1 MNTPQNRPM
10 YLFLI
15 GLAVLSALGF
25 QGWRTLFNNYAVEI
39 AQVTGQQMG
48 VIQGLREVPGFLALL
63 VIYLLLFVREH
74 RLAVLSLMVM
84 ALGVIMTGLMPTY
97 VGLVTATLVM
107 SFGFHYYET
116 LNQSLTLQYFDT
128 TQSPVV
134 MGRLRAAGSAANIVI
149 GLIFLVAVHHATY
162 QTLYVTLGVFI
173 MGAAACFLLVNP
185 TRRDLPLQRK
195 NMVLRRRYWLFY
207 VLTFLSGAR
216 RQIFVAFA
224 VFLMVKKF
232 GYSVSEVTVLF
243 MVNNA
248 VNYFLSPM
256 IGRAVNRFGE
266 RRVLSLEY
274 ASLLFI
280 FLGYAFTDSKAVVAA
295 LYILDHIFYNFAMAI
310 RSFFQ
315 KIADPR
321 DIAPSMAVGFTINHI
336 VAVIIPIVG
345 GLLWMVDYRIP
356 FVGGAA
362 LSLVSLTFV
371 QFIRTPDNRQAASS

>member
-1 MNTPQNRPM
+1 
-10 YLFLI
+10 
-15 GLAVLSALGF
+15 
-25 QGWRTLFNNYAVEI
+25 
-39 AQVTGQQMG
+39 
-48 VIQGLREVPGFLALL
+48 
-63 VIYLLLFVREH
+63 
-74 RLAVLSLMVM
+74 
-84 ALGVIMTGLMPTY
+84 
-97 VGLVTATLVM
+97 
-107 SFGFHYYET
+107 
-116 LNQSLTLQYFDT
+116 
-128 TQSPVV
+128 
-134 MGRLRAAGSAANIVI
+134 MGRLRAVGSAANIVI
-149 GLIFLVAVHHATY
+149 GLVFLLAVNHVTY

-173 MGAAACFLLVNP
+173 MAAAAVFLLMNP
-185 TRRDLPLQRK
+185 ARKDLPLQRK
-195 NMVLRRRYWLFY
+195 NMVLRSRYWLFY

-232 GYSVSEVTVLF
+232 GYTVSEVTMLF
-243 MVNNA
+243 MLNNA

-266 RRVLSLEY
+266 RRVLTLEY
-274 ASLLFI
+274 ASLFFV
-280 FLGYAFTDSKAVVAA
+280 FLGYAFTDSKLMVAA

>member
-1 MNTPQNRPM
+1 MNSPQNRPM

-15 GLAVLSALGF
+15 ALAVLSALGF
-25 QGWRTLFNNYAVEI
+25 QGWRTLFNNYAVEV

-48 VIQGLREVPGFLALL
+48 MIQGLREVPGFLALL
-63 VIYLLLFVREH
+63 VVYLLVFVREH

-84 ALGVIMTGLMPTY
+84 GLGVMLTGMMPSY
-97 VGLVTATLVM
+97 GGLVLATLVM

-116 LNQSLTLQYFDT
+116 LSQSLTLQYFSV

-134 MGRLRAAGSAANIVI
+134 MGRLRAAGSMANIAI
-149 GLIFLVAVHHATY
+149 GLVFLVAVNHAGY
-162 QTLYVTLGVFI
+162 QTLYMLLGIFI
-173 MGAAACFLLVNP
+173 MAAASLFLLAKP
-185 TRRDLPLQRK
+185 TRTDLPLQRK

-207 VLTFLSGAR
+207 VLTFLSGSR

-224 VFLMVKKF
+224 VFLMVSKF
-232 GYSVSEVTVLF
+232 GYTITEITLLF
-243 MVNNA
+243 MLNNA
-248 VNYFLSPM
+248 VNSFLSPM

-266 RRVLSLEY
+266 RKVLSLEY
-274 ASLLFI
+274 TALFFV
-280 FLGYAFTDSKAVVAA
+280 FLGYAVTDSKLMVAV

-336 VAVIIPIVG
+336 AAVVIPITG

-356 FVGGAA
+356 FVGGAV
-362 LSLVSLTFV
+362 LSLVSLAFV
-371 QFIRTPDNRQAASS
+371 QCIRTEKA

>member
-1 MNTPQNRPM
+1 M

-15 GLAVLSALGF
+15 GLAILSALGF

-74 RLAVLSLMVM
+74 RLAVISLMVM

-97 VGLVTATLVM
+97 AGLVVATLVM

-134 MGRLRAAGSAANIVI
+134 MGRLRAVGSAANIVI
-149 GLIFLVAVHHATY
+149 GLVFLLAVNHVTY

-173 MGAAACFLLVNP
+173 MAAAAVFLLMNP
-185 TRRDLPLQRK
+185 ARKDLPLQRK
-195 NMVLRRRYWLFY
+195 NMVLRSRYWLFY

-232 GYSVSEVTVLF
+232 GYTVSEVTMLF
-243 MVNNA
+243 MLNNA

-266 RRVLSLEY
+266 RRVLTLEY
-274 ASLLFI
+274 ASLFFV
-280 FLGYAFTDSKAVVAA
+280 FLGYAFTDSKLMVAA

-362 LSLVSLTFV
+362 LSLVSLAFV
-371 QFIRTPDNRQAASS
+371 QCIRTEKG

>member
-48 VIQGLREVPGFLALL
+48 VIQGLRELPGFLALL

-134 MGRLRAAGSAANIVI
+134 MGRLRAVGSAANIAI
-149 GLIFLVAVHHATY
+149 GLVFLIAVNHFSY
-162 QTLYVTLGVFI
+162 QSLYVTLGIVI
-173 MGAAACFLLVNP
+173 MAAASVFLLTNP
-185 TRRDLPLQRK
+185 TRRDLPLQHK
-195 NMVLRRRYWLFY
+195 NMVLRSRYWLFY
-207 VLTFLSGAR
+207 VLTFLAGAR

-232 GYSVSEVTVLF
+232 GYTISEVTLLF
-243 MVNNA
+243 MLNNA
-248 VNYFLSPM
+248 INSFLSPM

-266 RRVLSLEY
+266 RKVLSLEY
-274 ASLLFI
+274 MSLFFI
-280 FLGYAFTDSKAVVAA
+280 FLGYAFTDSKLLVAA
-295 LYILDHIFYNFAMAI
+295 LYILDHIFFNFAMAI

-336 VAVIIPIVG
+336 VAVIIPILG

-356 FVGGAA
+356 FVGGAL
-362 LSLVSLTFV
+362 LSLVSLGFV
-371 QFIRTPDNRQAASS
+371 QFIRTPEKLQARSS

>member
-15 GLAVLSALGF
+15 GLAILSALGF
-25 QGWRTLFNNYAVEI
+25 QGWRTLFNNYAVETVQI
-39 AQVTGQQMG
+39 TGQQMG

-97 VGLVTATLVM
+97 GGLVAATLVM

-116 LNQSLTLQYFDT
+116 LNQSLTLQYFDV

-134 MGRLRAAGSAANIVI
+134 MGRLRAVASAANIVI
-149 GLIFLVAVHHATY
+149 GLVFLVAVKHASY
-162 QTLYVTLGVFI
+162 QTLYVTLGVFLT
-173 MGAAACFLLVNP
+173 GAAAVFLLMNP
-185 TRRDLPLQRK
+185 VRRDLPLQHK
-195 NMVLRRRYWLFY
+195 NMVLRSRYWLFY

-224 VFLMVKKF
+224 VFLMVSRF
-232 GYSVSEVTVLF
+232 GYTVTEVTLLF
-243 MVNNA
+243 MLNNA

-266 RRVLSLEY
+266 RKVLSLEY
-274 ASLLFI
+274 TGLVFV
-280 FLGYAFTDSKAVVAA
+280 FLGYAFTDSKLMVAA

-336 VAVIIPIVG
+336 VAVVIPIVG
-345 GLLWMVDYRIP
+345 GLLWMVDHRIP

-362 LSLVSLTFV
+362 LSLVSLAFV
-371 QFIRTPDNRQAASS
+371 QCIRTENP

>member
-10 YLFLI
+10 YLFLL

-48 VIQGLREVPGFLALL
+48 VIQGLREVPGFMALL

-84 ALGVIMTGLMPTY
+84 GLGLMLTGMMPSFG
-97 VGLVTATLVM
+97 GLVLTTLIM

-116 LNQSLTLQYFDT
+116 LSQSLTLQYFSV

-134 MGRLRAAGSAANIVI
+134 MGRLRAMGSAGNIVI
-149 GLIFLVAVHHATY
+149 GLVFLVAVNHATY
-162 QTLYVTLGVFI
+162 QTLYVLLGIFI
-173 MGAAACFLLVNP
+173 IGAASLFLLAKP
-185 TRRDLPLQRK
+185 TRTDLPLQRK
-195 NMVLRRRYWLFY
+195 SMVMRRRYWLFY
-207 VLTFLSGAR
+207 VLTFLSGSR

-224 VFLMVKKF
+224 VFLMVSKF
-232 GYSVSEVTVLF
+232 GYTVTEVTLLF
-243 MVNNA
+243 MLNNA

-266 RRVLSLEY
+266 RKVLTLEY
-274 ASLLFI
+274 SALFFV
-280 FLGYAFTDSKAVVAA
+280 FLGYALTDSKLLMAV

-321 DIAPSMAVGFTINHI
+321 DISPSMAVGFTINHI
-336 VAVIIPIVG
+336 AAVIIPIAG

-356 FVGGAA
+356 FVAGAV
-362 LSLVSLTFV
+362 LSLVSLAFA
-371 QFIRTPDNRQAASS
+371 QCIRTEKG

>member
-1 MNTPQNRPM
+1 MNSPQNRPM

-15 GLAVLSALGF
+15 GLAVLSAMGF
-25 QGWRTLFNNYAVEI
+25 QGWRTLFNNYAVEV
-39 AQVTGQQMG
+39 AQITGQQMG
-48 VIQGLREVPGFLALL
+48 MIQGLREVPGFLALL
-63 VIYLLLFVREH
+63 VVYLLVFVREH

-84 ALGVIMTGLMPTY
+84 GVGLMLTGMLPSY
-97 VGLVTATLVM
+97 GGLVLTTLIM

-116 LNQSLTLQYFDT
+116 LSQSLTLQYFSV

-134 MGRLRAAGSAANIVI
+134 MGRLRAMGSAANIAI
-149 GLIFLVAVHHATY
+149 GLVFLVAVNHATF
-162 QTLYVTLGVFI
+162 QTLYVVLGIFV
-173 MGAAACFLLVNP
+173 MAAASLFLLAKP

-195 NMVLRRRYWLFY
+195 NMVLRRSYWLFY
-207 VLTFLSGAR
+207 VLTFLSGSR

-224 VFLMVKKF
+224 VFLMVSKF
-232 GYSVSEVTVLF
+232 GYTVTEVTLLF
-243 MVNNA
+243 MLNNA

-266 RRVLSLEY
+266 RKVLSLEY
-274 ASLLFI
+274 AALFFV
-280 FLGYAFTDSKAVVAA
+280 FLGYAVTDSKLLVAV

-336 VAVIIPIVG
+336 AAVAIPITG

-356 FVGGAA
+356 FLAGAF
-362 LSLVSLTFV
+362 LSLVSLAFV
-371 QFIRTPDNRQAASS
+371 QCIRTGEK

>member
-1 MNTPQNRPM
+1 M

-15 GLAVLSALGF
+15 GLAILSALGF
-25 QGWRTLFNNYAVEI
+25 QGWRTLFNNYAVEV

-48 VIQGLREVPGFLALL
+48 VIQGLRELPGFLALL
-63 VIYLLLFVREH
+63 VIYLLIFVREH

-97 VGLVTATLVM
+97 VGLVTATLIM

-134 MGRLRAAGSAANIVI
+134 MGRLRAIGSAANIAI
-149 GLIFLVAVHHATY
+149 GLIFLVAVNHFSY
-162 QTLYVTLGVFI
+162 QTLYVVLGIVI
-173 MGAAACFLLVNP
+173 LAAASVFLLSNP
-185 TRRDLPLQRK
+185 ARRDLPLQRK
-195 NMVLRRRYWLFY
+195 NMVLRSRYWLFY
-207 VLTFLSGAR
+207 VLTFLAGAR

-232 GYSVSEVTVLF
+232 GYSISEITLLF
-243 MVNNA
+243 MLNNA
-248 VNYFLSPM
+248 INSFLSPM

-266 RRVLSLEY
+266 RRVLTLEY
-274 ASLLFI
+274 ASLFFI
-280 FLGYAFTDSKAVVAA
+280 FLGYAFTDSKLLVAG
-295 LYILDHIFYNFAMAI
+295 LYILDHIFFNFAMAI

-336 VAVIIPIVG
+336 VAVVIPILG

-356 FVGGAA
+356 FVGGAV
-362 LSLVSLTFV
+362 LSLVSLGFV
-371 QFIRTPDNRQAASS
+371 QCIRTPGKQPARSA

>member
-74 RLAVLSLMVM
+74 RLAALSLMVM
-84 ALGVIMTGLMPTY
+84 GLGVIMTGLMPTY
-97 VGLVTATLVM
+97 TGLVVATLVM

-116 LNQSLTLQYFDT
+116 LNQSLTLQYFDI

-134 MGRLRAAGSAANIVI
+134 MGRLRAVGSAANIVI
-149 GLIFLVAVHHATY
+149 GLIFLLVVNHVTY
-162 QTLYVTLGVFI
+162 QTLYVTLGIFI
-173 MGAAACFLLVNP
+173 MGGAAFFLLVNP
-185 TRRDLPLQRK
+185 TRKDLPLQRK
-195 NMVLRRRYWLFY
+195 NMVLRSRYWLFY

-232 GYSVSEVTVLF
+232 GYTVSEVAMLF
-243 MVNNA
+243 MLNNA

-266 RRVLSLEY
+266 RRVLTLEY
-274 ASLLFI
+274 ASLFFV
-280 FLGYAFTDSKAVVAA
+280 FLGYAFTDSKLMVAV

-336 VAVIIPIVG
+336 VAVVIPIAG

-356 FVGGAA
+356 FVGGAV
-362 LSLVSLTFV
+362 LSLVSLAFV
-371 QFIRTPDNRQAASS
+371 QCIRTEKR

>member
-15 GLAVLSALGF
+15 GLAILSALGF
-25 QGWRTLFNNYAVEI
+25 QGWRTLFNNYAVEV

-48 VIQGLREVPGFLALL
+48 VIQGLRELPGFLALL
-63 VIYLLLFVREH
+63 VIYLLIFVREH

-97 VGLVTATLVM
+97 VGLVTATLIM

-134 MGRLRAAGSAANIVI
+134 MGRLRAIGSAANIAI
-149 GLIFLVAVHHATY
+149 GLIFLVAVNHFSY
-162 QTLYVTLGVFI
+162 QTLYVVLGIVI
-173 MGAAACFLLVNP
+173 LAAASVFLLSNP

-195 NMVLRRRYWLFY
+195 NMVLRSRYWLFY
-207 VLTFLSGAR
+207 VLTFLAGAR

-232 GYSVSEVTVLF
+232 GYSISEITLLF
-243 MVNNA
+243 MLNNA
-248 VNYFLSPM
+248 INSFLSPM

-266 RRVLSLEY
+266 RRVLTLEY
-274 ASLLFI
+274 ASLFFI
-280 FLGYAFTDSKAVVAA
+280 FLGYAFTDSKLLVAG
-295 LYILDHIFYNFAMAI
+295 LYILDHIFFNFAMAI

-336 VAVIIPIVG
+336 VAVVIPILG

-356 FVGGAA
+356 FVGGAV
-362 LSLVSLTFV
+362 LSLVSLGFV
-371 QFIRTPDNRQAASS
+371 QCIRTPGKQPARSA

>member
-15 GLAVLSALGF
+15 GLAILSALGF
-25 QGWRTLFNNYAVEI
+25 QGWRTLFNNYAVEV

-48 VIQGLREVPGFLALL
+48 VIQGLRELPGFLALL
-63 VIYLLLFVREH
+63 VIYLLIFVREH

-97 VGLVTATLVM
+97 VGLVTATLIM

-134 MGRLRAAGSAANIVI
+134 MGRLRAIGSAANIAI
-149 GLIFLVAVHHATY
+149 GLIFLVAVNHFSY
-162 QTLYVTLGVFI
+162 QTLYVVLGIVI
-173 MGAAACFLLVNP
+173 LAAASVFLLSNP
-185 TRRDLPLQRK
+185 ARRDLPLQRK
-195 NMVLRRRYWLFY
+195 NMVLRSRYWLFY
-207 VLTFLSGAR
+207 VLTFLAGAR

-232 GYSVSEVTVLF
+232 GYSISEITLLF
-243 MVNNA
+243 MLNNA
-248 VNYFLSPM
+248 INSFLSPM

-266 RRVLSLEY
+266 RRVLTLEY
-274 ASLLFI
+274 ASLFFI
-280 FLGYAFTDSKAVVAA
+280 FLGYAFTDSKLLVAG
-295 LYILDHIFYNFAMAI
+295 LYILDHIFFNFAMAI

-336 VAVIIPIVG
+336 VAVVIPILG

-356 FVGGAA
+356 FVGGAV
-362 LSLVSLTFV
+362 LSLVSLGFV
-371 QFIRTPDNRQAASS
+371 QCIRTPGKQPARSA

>member
-74 RLAVLSLMVM
+74 RLAALSLMVM
-84 ALGVIMTGLMPTY
+84 GLGVIMTGLMPTY
-97 VGLVTATLVM
+97 TGLVVATLVM

-116 LNQSLTLQYFDT
+116 LNQSLTLQYFDI

-134 MGRLRAAGSAANIVI
+134 MGRLRAVGSAANIVI
-149 GLIFLVAVHHATY
+149 GLIFLLVVNHVTY

-173 MGAAACFLLVNP
+173 MGGAAFFLLVNP
-185 TRRDLPLQRK
+185 TRKDLPLQRK
-195 NMVLRRRYWLFY
+195 NMVLRSRYWLFY

-232 GYSVSEVTVLF
+232 GYTVSEVAMLF
-243 MVNNA
+243 MLNNA

-266 RRVLSLEY
+266 RRVLTLEY
-274 ASLLFI
+274 ASLFFV
-280 FLGYAFTDSKAVVAA
+280 FLGYAFTDSKLMVAV

-336 VAVIIPIVG
+336 VAVVIPIAG

-356 FVGGAA
+356 FVGGAV
-362 LSLVSLTFV
+362 LSLVSLAFV
-371 QFIRTPDNRQAASS
+371 QCIRTEKG

>member
-1 MNTPQNRPM
+1 M
-10 YLFLI
+10 YLFLL

-48 VIQGLREVPGFLALL
+48 VIQGLREVPGFMALL

-84 ALGVIMTGLMPTY
+84 GLGLILTGMMPSFG
-97 VGLVTATLVM
+97 GLVLATLIM

-116 LNQSLTLQYFDT
+116 LSQSLTLQYFSV

-134 MGRLRAAGSAANIVI
+134 MGRLRAMGSAGNIVI
-149 GLIFLVAVHHATY
+149 GLVFLVAVNHATY
-162 QTLYVTLGVFI
+162 QTLYVLLGIFI
-173 MGAAACFLLVNP
+173 IGAASLFLLAKP
-185 TRRDLPLQRK
+185 TRTDLPLQRK
-195 NMVLRRRYWLFY
+195 SMVMRRRYWLFY
-207 VLTFLSGAR
+207 VLTFLSGSR

-224 VFLMVKKF
+224 VFLMVSKF
-232 GYSVSEVTVLF
+232 GYTVTEITLLF
-243 MVNNA
+243 MLNNA

-266 RRVLSLEY
+266 RKVLTLEY
-274 ASLLFI
+274 SALFFV
-280 FLGYAFTDSKAVVAA
+280 FLGYALTDSKLLVAV

-321 DIAPSMAVGFTINHI
+321 DISPSMAVGFTINHI
-336 VAVIIPIVG
+336 AAVIIPIAG

-356 FVGGAA
+356 FVSGAV
-362 LSLVSLTFV
+362 LSLVSLAFV
-371 QFIRTPDNRQAASS
+371 QCIRTEKG

>member
-74 RLAVLSLMVM
+74 RLAALSLMVM
-84 ALGVIMTGLMPTY
+84 GLGVIMTGLMPTY
-97 VGLVTATLVM
+97 TGLVVATLVM

-116 LNQSLTLQYFDT
+116 LNQSLTLQYFDI

-134 MGRLRAAGSAANIVI
+134 MGRLRAVGSAANIVI
-149 GLIFLVAVHHATY
+149 GLIFLLVVNHVTY
-162 QTLYVTLGVFI
+162 QTLYVTLGIFI
-173 MGAAACFLLVNP
+173 MGGAAFFLLVNP
-185 TRRDLPLQRK
+185 TRKDLPLQRK
-195 NMVLRRRYWLFY
+195 NMVLRSRYWLFY

-232 GYSVSEVTVLF
+232 GYTVSEVAMLF
-243 MVNNA
+243 MLNNA

-266 RRVLSLEY
+266 RKVLTLEY
-274 ASLLFI
+274 ASLFFV
-280 FLGYAFTDSKAVVAA
+280 FLGYAFTDSKLMVAA

-336 VAVIIPIVG
+336 VAVVIPIAG

-362 LSLVSLTFV
+362 LSLVSLAFV
-371 QFIRTPDNRQAASS
+371 QCIRTEKG

>member
-1 MNTPQNRPM
+1 M
-10 YLFLI
+10 YLFLL

-48 VIQGLREVPGFLALL
+48 VIQGLREVPGFMALL

-84 ALGVIMTGLMPTY
+84 GLGLILTGMMPSFG
-97 VGLVTATLVM
+97 GLVLATLIM

-116 LNQSLTLQYFDT
+116 LSQSLTLQYFSV

-134 MGRLRAAGSAANIVI
+134 MGRLRAMGSAGNIVI
-149 GLIFLVAVHHATY
+149 GLVFLVAVNHATY
-162 QTLYVTLGVFI
+162 QTLYVLLGIFI
-173 MGAAACFLLVNP
+173 IGAACLFLLAKP
-185 TRRDLPLQRK
+185 TRTDLPLQRK
-195 NMVLRRRYWLFY
+195 SMVMRRRYWLFY
-207 VLTFLSGAR
+207 VLTFLSGSR

-224 VFLMVKKF
+224 VFLMVSKF
-232 GYSVSEVTVLF
+232 GYTVTEITLLF
-243 MVNNA
+243 MLNNA

-256 IGRAVNRFGE
+256 IGRAVNRYGE
-266 RRVLSLEY
+266 RKVLTLEY
-274 ASLLFI
+274 SALFFV
-280 FLGYAFTDSKAVVAA
+280 FLGYALTDSKLLVAV

-321 DIAPSMAVGFTINHI
+321 DISPSMAVGFTINHI
-336 VAVIIPIVG
+336 AAVIIPIAG

-356 FVGGAA
+356 FVSGAV
-362 LSLVSLTFV
+362 LSLVSLAFV
-371 QFIRTPDNRQAASS
+371 QCIRTDKG

>member
-25 QGWRTLFNNYAVEI
+25 QGWRTLFNNYAVEV

-48 VIQGLREVPGFLALL
+48 VIQGLRELPGFLALL

-134 MGRLRAAGSAANIVI
+134 MGRLRAAGSVANIVI
-149 GLIFLVAVHHATY
+149 GLIFLVAVNYATY

-173 MGAAACFLLVNP
+173 MAAAACFLLVNP

-195 NMVLRRRYWLFY
+195 NMVLRSRYWLFY
-207 VLTFLSGAR
+207 VLTFLAGAR

-232 GYSVSEVTVLF
+232 GYSISEITLLF
-243 MVNNA
+243 MLNNA
-248 VNYFLSPM
+248 INSFLSPM

-266 RRVLSLEY
+266 RKVLSLEY
-274 ASLLFI
+274 MSLFFI
-280 FLGYAFTDSKAVVAA
+280 FLGYAFTDSKLLVAA
-295 LYILDHIFYNFAMAI
+295 LYILDHIFFNFAMAI

-336 VAVIIPIVG
+336 VAVIIPILG

-356 FVGGAA
+356 FVGGAL
-362 LSLVSLTFV
+362 LSLVSLGFV
-371 QFIRTPDNRQAASS
+371 QFIRTPEKLQARSS

>member
-1 MNTPQNRPM
+1 MNSPQNRPM
-10 YLFLI
+10 YLFLL

-48 VIQGLREVPGFLALL
+48 VIQGLREVPGFMALL

-84 ALGVIMTGLMPTY
+84 GLGLMLTGMMPSFG
-97 VGLVTATLVM
+97 GLVLTTLIM

-116 LNQSLTLQYFDT
+116 LSQSLTLQYFSV

-134 MGRLRAAGSAANIVI
+134 MGRLRAMGSAGNIVI
-149 GLIFLVAVHHATY
+149 GLVFLVAVNHATY
-162 QTLYVTLGVFI
+162 QTLYMLLGIFI
-173 MGAAACFLLVNP
+173 IGAASLFLLAKP
-185 TRRDLPLQRK
+185 TRTDLPLQHK
-195 NMVLRRRYWLFY
+195 SMVMRRRYWLFY
-207 VLTFLSGAR
+207 VLTFLSGSR

-224 VFLMVKKF
+224 VFLMVSKF
-232 GYSVSEVTVLF
+232 GYTVTEITLLF
-243 MVNNA
+243 MLNNA

-266 RRVLSLEY
+266 RKVLTLEY
-274 ASLLFI
+274 SALLFI
-280 FLGYAFTDSKAVVAA
+280 FLGYALTDSKLLVAV

-336 VAVIIPIVG
+336 AAVIIPIAG

-356 FVGGAA
+356 FVSGAV
-362 LSLVSLTFV
+362 LSLVSLAFV
-371 QFIRTPDNRQAASS
+371 QCIRTPRP

>member
-1 MNTPQNRPM
+1 MNSPQNRPM

-15 GLAVLSALGF
+15 GLAILSALGF

-97 VGLVTATLVM
+97 AGLVVATLVM

-134 MGRLRAAGSAANIVI
+134 MGRLRAVGSAANIAI
-149 GLIFLVAVHHATY
+149 GLVFLLAVNHVTY

-173 MGAAACFLLVNP
+173 MAAAAVFLLMNP
-185 TRRDLPLQRK
+185 TRKDLPLQRK
-195 NMVLRRRYWLFY
+195 NMVLRSRYWLFY

-232 GYSVSEVTVLF
+232 GYTVSEVTMLF
-243 MVNNA
+243 MLNNA

-266 RRVLSLEY
+266 RRVLTLEY
-274 ASLLFI
+274 ASLFFV
-280 FLGYAFTDSKAVVAA
+280 FLGYAFTDSKLMVAA

-362 LSLVSLTFV
+362 LSLVSLAFV
-371 QFIRTPDNRQAASS
+371 QCIRTEKG

>member
-25 QGWRTLFNNYAVEI
+25 QGWRTLFNNYAVEV

-63 VIYLLLFVREH
+63 VIYLLMFVREH

-97 VGLVTATLVM
+97 AGLVVATLVM

-128 TQSPVV
+128 AQSPVV
-134 MGRLRAAGSAANIVI
+134 MGRLRAVSSAANIVI
-149 GLIFLVAVHHATY
+149 GLIFLLAVNHVSY
-162 QTLYVTLGVFI
+162 QTLYVALGIFI
-173 MGAAACFLLVNP
+173 MGAVACFLLMNP
-185 TRRDLPLQRK
+185 ARKDLPLQRK
-195 NMVLRRRYWLFY
+195 SMVLRSRYWLFY
-207 VLTFLSGAR
+207 VLTFLAGAR

-243 MVNNA
+243 MLNNA

-256 IGRAVNRFGE
+256 IGQAVIRFGE
-266 RRVLSLEY
+266 RKVLSLEY
-274 ASLLFI
+274 AGLIFV
-280 FLGYAFTDSKAVVAA
+280 FLGYAFTDSKLLVAA
-295 LYILDHIFYNFAMAI
+295 LYILDHIFFNFAMAI
-310 RSFFQ
+310 RSYFQ

-345 GLLWMVDYRIP
+345 GMLWMVDYRIP

-362 LSLVSLTFV
+362 LSCVSLAFV
-371 QFIRTPDNRQAASS
+371 QCIRPPEK